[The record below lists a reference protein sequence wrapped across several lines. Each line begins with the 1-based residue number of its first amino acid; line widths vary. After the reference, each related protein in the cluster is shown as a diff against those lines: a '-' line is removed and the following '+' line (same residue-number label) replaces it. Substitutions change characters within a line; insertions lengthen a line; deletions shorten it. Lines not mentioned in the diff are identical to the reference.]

1 MVSARFKRVLRRNPA
16 GFRGFTL
23 IELMIAVVVVGI
35 LAAAAYPLYTDFV
48 RRSRITDA
56 TSQLND
62 FRIRQE
68 QAFQDLRRFD
78 DGGGVNCA
86 IQAQMPVPDPLRDN
100 FFFTCAFAAGV
111 LGGYTL
117 TATGNGAFG
126 MGGFSY
132 NLVVNPATGALTRAT
147 VGVPAGWMPLPA
159 PNTCWQTRK
168 GGKCS

>member
-1 MVSARFKRVLRRNPA
+1 MVCERRTRVLPGSPA

-35 LAAAAYPLYTDFV
+35 LAAAAYPLYTEFV

-56 TSQLND
+56 TSQMND
-62 FRIRQE
+62 MRIRME
-68 QAFQDLRRFD
+68 QAFQDRRTFN
-78 DGGGVNCA
+78 DGGGNCA
-86 IQAQMPVPDPLRDN
+86 INAQMPVFNAARDN
-100 FFFTCAFAAGV
+100 FQFTCVFAAGV

-117 TATGNGAFG
+117 QAAGNGGVG
-126 MGGFSY
+126 MGGFTY
-132 NLVVNPATGALTRAT
+132 QLIVNPATGAMTRTT
-147 VGVPAGWMPLPA
+147 VAVPASWMPLPA